1 MKEKIITKKILKW
14 YDLNKRSLPWRK
26 KVSLTKKQ
34 YYTLISEFMLQQ
46 TQVATVIPFF
56 NRFIK
61 NLPSINSLAK
71 VNEKK
76 LIKLWEGLGYY
87 SRARNLKKTA
97 QIIIKN
103 FDGKLPNNF
112 EDLLTLPGI
121 GNYTANAILAIAFN
135 KPYIPLDG
143 NIERVLKRYLYLK
156 KEKEI
161 QKDNLLKKKLYLEL
175 LQRSSDYAQALM
187 ELGALY
193 VNQVIQYV
201 ISVQLEKNVN
211 LSKIKILDLT
221 KKLKKNKDK
230 YFILKVYKKNQKYL
244 LIKNTKFNFL
254 KNLSIFPMEELSNP
268 KNFDENLNFKM
279 SNMNM
284 NIKIQY
290 SKDNQ
295 KFSSSYWIDRKKL
308 NSYMLPSFTKKV
320 VQYLEK
326 INEKNCI
333 IGAGISGLF
342 IANLFK
348 KIQIIKLQFYEK
360 KPEFNR
366 FGRRLWNSII
376 S

>member
-1 MKEKIITKKILKW
+1 MKEKIITKKVLKW

-26 KVSLTKKQ
+26 KVSFERKQ
-34 YYTLISEFMLQQ
+34 YYTLVSEFMLQQ
-46 TQVATVIPFF
+46 TQVTTVIPFF

-61 NLPSINSLAK
+61 DLPSINSLAK

-87 SRARNLKKTA
+87 SRVRNLKKTA
-97 QIIIKN
+97 QKIIKN
-103 FDGKLPNNF
+103 FNGKLPNNS
-112 EDLLTLPGI
+112 EDLLTLPGV

-161 QKDNLLKKKLYLEL
+161 QKDNLVKKKIIFGTTL
-175 LQRSSDYAQALM
+175 RSSDYAQALM
-187 ELGALY
+187 ELGALICKPNNPICDQCPIRKNCKSY
-193 VNQVIQYV
+193 IRKDF
-201 ISVQLEKNVN
+201 ILTKNV
-211 LSKIKILDLT
+211 
-221 KKLKKNKDK
+221 KKNRDK
-230 YFILKVYKKNQKYL
+230 YFILKVYKKDQKYL

-268 KNFDENLNFKM
+268 KNFNENLNFKM

-295 KFSSSYWIDRKKL
+295 KFPLSYWFDRKKL
-308 NSYMLPSFTKKV
+308 NNYMLPSFTKKV

-326 INEKNCI
+326 N
-333 IGAGISGLF
+333 
-342 IANLFK
+342 
-348 KIQIIKLQFYEK
+348 
-360 KPEFNR
+360 
-366 FGRRLWNSII
+366 
-376 S
+376 